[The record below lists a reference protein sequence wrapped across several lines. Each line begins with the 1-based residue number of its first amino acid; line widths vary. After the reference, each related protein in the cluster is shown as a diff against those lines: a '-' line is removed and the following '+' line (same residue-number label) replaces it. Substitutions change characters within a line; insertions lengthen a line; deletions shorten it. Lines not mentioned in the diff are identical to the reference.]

1 MIAQIFMTLCL
12 AGTGILLFTG
22 FRLSGENRRNL
33 RILNT
38 HRIKAF
44 SAIQKSRMELLE
56 VRNRAR
62 LLEDTV
68 SGGASAVEKVHKA
81 IANTTFGLIDMFS
94 KDEEF
99 KDSTR
104 KARQTHHQKS
114 EQVYQ
119 AVRTTNRA
127 LHILA
132 DTLIISK
139 AEKRIASKPKKA
151 P

>member
-1 MIAQIFMTLCL
+1 MVSEVLITVCL
-12 AGTGILLFTG
+12 AGTGALLFSG
-22 FRLSGENRRNL
+22 FRLSGQSRKQL
-33 RILNT
+33 LILNA
-38 HRIKAF
+38 HRIGAR
-44 SAIQKSRMELLE
+44 SAIQKSRMDLAE

-94 KDEEF
+94 KDQEF

-104 KARQTHHQKS
+104 KARQSHHQKS

-139 AEKRIASKPKKA
+139 AEKHIVSKTKKA

>member
-1 MIAQIFMTLCL
+1 MVSLVLITICL
-12 AGTGILLFTG
+12 VGTAALLFAG
-22 FRLSGENRRNL
+22 FRLSNQSRKRLLVVNA
-33 RILNT
+33 
-38 HRIKAF
+38 HRIAAR
-44 SAIQKSRMELLE
+44 SAIQKSRMDLAE

-81 IANTTFGLIDMFS
+81 IATFGLIDMFS

>member
-1 MIAQIFMTLCL
+1 MIALLLTTLCL
-12 AGTGILLFTG
+12 AGTGYLLFVG
-22 FRLSGENRRNL
+22 YRVSEQSRRQL
-33 RILNT
+33 RILNA
-38 HRIKAF
+38 HRIAAR
-44 SAIQKSRMELLE
+44 SAIQKSRLDLAE

-94 KDEEF
+94 RDEDF
-99 KDSTR
+99 RDNAR
-104 KARQTHHQKS
+104 KARQSHEQKT
-114 EQVYQ
+114 EQVYK

-132 DTLIISK
+132 DSLIMGK
-139 AEKRIASKPKKA
+139 AEKRIVSKTKKA